1 MLRGLGRFTIP
12 PCIEDLDQACRTMNT
27 TPSYRFKRAELRP
40 QQRLLLVDGNDSRIG
55 ARAFDILLA
64 LVERRD
70 RIGEK
75 NELLEVVWPG
85 VVVEENNLPVHISSL
100 RKVLGPEAIATVPGR
115 GYRFTAEID
124 DRMASSP
131 AAAVASTDD
140 ELPPIASPLYGRA
153 GDLEALQALVAS
165 HRLVSVVGAGGIG
178 KTAMAKAVAER
189 MRKAWP
195 DGVCVVEF
203 ASVTDPKLVATTIA
217 SALQLSLGGNA
228 QLEALS
234 AQLKASRML
243 LVFDNCEHLLH
254 WIAEVVDALFRA
266 APGVHLL
273 ATSQEPLHVAAEQV
287 YRLGTL
293 DLPEAGD
300 VEAARAAGATAL
312 FEARARAVQPQFVL
326 SVDNVAAVAEI
337 CRRLDGIPLAIE
349 LAAARLPLLG
359 VHGLRARLD
368 ERFRILTGGA
378 RLALR
383 RHQTLRAALDWAH
396 GLLTDEEQTVFRRLG
411 TFVGS
416 FCLASAQR
424 VARDAAIDDWAVLDH
439 LGALVDKSLIVADT
453 GESPRYRLLETTRA
467 FALEMLRAAGESESA
482 LRDHAETV
490 LAIFESSH
498 VEGCSL
504 TMGARIDRYL
514 PDLDNARAALD
525 WAAGPTGDEA
535 IHVALAGAV
544 AWLWLEV
551 GLRTEG
557 LQRTRAA
564 MTLIGP
570 TIPPRLEAV
579 LVGSCSR
586 LAFPI
591 VGPEELA
598 ANARAVELY
607 RDLADHQALFTALCQ
622 ESGSLVDCGL
632 IDRAEV
638 GLVEAERLFQ
648 PGWPP
653 TCRRTLLLAR
663 ASVSAARGH
672 YEASAATMEEVRR
685 LATSLGD
692 RSMEMTA
699 LVSLEQ
705 GAALMGRDEES
716 VARGREML
724 DLIEQDR
731 SSRGCYEHIV
741 LSNLFMALTKL
752 GALDE
757 ALEVVRRAMPM
768 VKKVDRLCD
777 LMDPSALYALKR
789 GRPDDAARIVGR
801 ADSAFATSNM
811 RRYFVEQQLH
821 EKVMRL
827 LAGSLQPDGL
837 ARLLSEGAALD
848 DADAVHRALQD

>member
-1 MLRGLGRFTIP
+1 MST
-12 PCIEDLDQACRTMNT
+12 A
-27 TPSYRFKRAELRP
+27 PSYRFKHAELRP
-40 QQRLLLVDGNDSRIG
+40 QQRLLLVDGSDSRIG

-70 RIGEK
+70 RIVEK

-131 AAAVASTDD
+131 AVAVAPTDD

-153 GDLEALQALVAS
+153 DDLEALQALVAS

-189 MRKAWP
+189 MRNAWS

-203 ASVTDPKLVATTIA
+203 ASVTDPKLIATTIA
-217 SALQLSLGGNA
+217 SALQFSLGSSA
-228 QLEALS
+228 QLEALC
-234 AQLKASRML
+234 ARLRASRML

-254 WIAEVVDALFRA
+254 RIAEVVDALFRA

-293 DLPEAGD
+293 DLPEASD
-300 VEAARAAGATAL
+300 VEAARVAGATAL

-383 RHQTLRAALDWAH
+383 RHQTLRAALEWAY

-416 FCLASAQR
+416 FCLGSAQR
-424 VARDAAIDDWAVLDH
+424 VARDAAIDEWAVLDH

-453 GESPRYRLLETTRA
+453 GVSPRYRLLETTRA
-467 FALEMLRAAGESESA
+467 FALEMLHAAGESESA
-482 LRDHAETV
+482 LRAHAAAV
-490 LAIFESSH
+490 LAIFENSH
-498 VEGCSL
+498 VEGYSL
-504 TMGARIDRYL
+504 TMAARVDRYL

-525 WAAGPTGDEA
+525 WSAGPVGDDA
-535 IHVALAGAV
+535 LHVALAGAV
-544 AWLWLEV
+544 AWLWVEV
-551 GLRTEG
+551 NLRPEG

-564 MTLIGP
+564 LTLIDP
-570 TIPPRLEAV
+570 TTPPRLEAV

-607 RDLADHQALFTALCQ
+607 RTLADPQALFAALCYQ
-622 ESGSLVDCGL
+622 SRRLVDCGL
-632 IDRAEV
+632 IDQAEV
-638 GLVEAERLFQ
+638 GLLEADGLFE

-653 TCRRTLLLAR
+653 ACRRTLLLAR

-672 YEASAATMEEVRR
+672 YERSAAALDELRR
-685 LATSLGD
+685 LATNLGD

-699 LVSLEQ
+699 LVTLEQ
-705 GAALMGRDEES
+705 NAALMGRIEES
-716 VARGREML
+716 VARGRELL
-724 DLIEQDR
+724 DLIEKDR
-731 SSRGCYEHIV
+731 SSRGCQEHVV

-752 GALDE
+752 GSLDD
-757 ALEVVRRAMPM
+757 ALEIARRAMPL
-768 VKKVDRLCD
+768 VQKVDRLCD
-777 LMDPSALYALKR
+777 LMDPCALYALKR
-789 GRPDDAARIVGR
+789 GRPDDAARILGR
-801 ADSAFATSNM
+801 ADSAFAASNM

-821 EKVMRL
+821 AEVMHLLDGALLPDR
-827 LAGSLQPDGL
+827 LAG
-837 ARLLSEGAALD
+837 LLSEGAALD
-848 DADAVHRALQD
+848 DADVIERALHD